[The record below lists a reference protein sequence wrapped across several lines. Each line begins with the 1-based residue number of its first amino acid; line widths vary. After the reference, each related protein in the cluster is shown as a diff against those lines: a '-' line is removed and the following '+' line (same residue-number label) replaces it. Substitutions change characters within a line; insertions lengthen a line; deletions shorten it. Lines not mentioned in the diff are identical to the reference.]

1 MEDKDRKCMY
11 DIVMKHCMTKT
22 NKQTNRSSLYLWSCG
37 LAWLFR
43 PKYLYLYICLN
54 FYCCLLYHIYFIF
67 SFSLMALI
75 IFLLCSS
82 QLMDW
87 VPKVS
92 AYIYF
97 YPTVPTQNL
106 VLCHIDSKNTV
117 NVLKWVEKNILAQ
130 EISQGNSK
138 LIKISVKNSEELG
151 ALWSLMSWENVIA

>member
-1 MEDKDRKCMY
+1 MYGWHCNEALYDK
-11 DIVMKHCMTKT
+11 
-22 NKQTNRSSLYLWSCG
+22 NKQTSKSSLYLWSYG
-37 LAWLFR
+37 LVWLFR
-43 PKYLYLYICLN
+43 PKYLYLHICLN

-67 SFSLMALI
+67 PFSLMALI
-75 IFLLCSS
+75 IFLLCFR

-97 YPTVPTQNL
+97 HPTVPTQNL